1 MMIAAIATALVDI
14 EFTYRAITTAAE
26 KCKKPFLLHPIEHH
40 VEKIPTNLVSSV
52 YIAQ

>member
-1 MMIAAIATALVDI
+1 MMIAAIATALIDI
-14 EFTYRAITTAAE
+14 EFIYRAITTAAE
-26 KCKKPFLLHPIEHH
+26 ECKKPFLLHSIEHH